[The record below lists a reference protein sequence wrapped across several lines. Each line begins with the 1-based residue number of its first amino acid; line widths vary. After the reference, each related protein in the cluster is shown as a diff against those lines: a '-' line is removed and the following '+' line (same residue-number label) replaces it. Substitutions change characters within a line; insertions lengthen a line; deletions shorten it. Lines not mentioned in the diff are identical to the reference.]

1 MYTNIS
7 VFCEVNNESFIQE
20 VVTEVVRM
28 LWLFIFKWIFPSD
41 LSLQQMAVF
50 DSHVSVYRR
59 LQSGLRRRRKW
70 IEVKSKKILPRRNS
84 FIIFG

>member
-1 MYTNIS
+1 MATGA
-7 VFCEVNNESFIQE
+7 
-20 VVTEVVRM
+20 VRV

-50 DSHVSVYRR
+50 DLHISVYRR

-70 IEVKSKKILPRRNS
+70 IEVKYKKILPRGNS